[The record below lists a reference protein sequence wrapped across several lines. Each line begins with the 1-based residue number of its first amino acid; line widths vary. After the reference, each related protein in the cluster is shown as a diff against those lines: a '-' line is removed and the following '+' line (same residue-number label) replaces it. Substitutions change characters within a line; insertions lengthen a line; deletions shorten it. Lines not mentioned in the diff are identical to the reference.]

1 MGLEALI
8 GADVCEEGDLGLLF
22 AVEVDLGLDV
32 VHVDLGGGGPRYLT
46 GPGGKVPSFQ
56 GQGGKRGR
64 IGR

>member
-1 MGLEALI
+1 M
-8 GADVCEEGDLGLLF
+8 CEEGGPGLLL
-22 AVEVDLGLDV
+22 AVEVDLGLVV
-32 VHVDLGGGGPRYLT
+32 VHVDLGSGGPRYLT